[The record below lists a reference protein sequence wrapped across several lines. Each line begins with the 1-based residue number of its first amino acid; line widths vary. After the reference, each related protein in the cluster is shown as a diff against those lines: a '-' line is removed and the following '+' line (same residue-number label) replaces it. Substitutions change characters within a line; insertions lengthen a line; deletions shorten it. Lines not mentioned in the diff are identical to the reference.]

1 MEIAMDIALQCAPD
15 HPYVVEHPEWF
26 KWRSDGTVQYAEN
39 PPKKYQDI
47 LPIYFETEDW
57 ENLWKELLSIFTYWI
72 DQGVKVFRVDNPHTK
87 PFGFWKWLIDSVK
100 AYNSDVL
107 FLSEA
112 FTRPKIMQQ
121 LAKGGFSQSYTY
133 YTWRVNKYEL
143 TEYLNEFAQSEIG
156 EYMRPNFWPNTPDIN
171 PYHLQSGTES
181 MFLIRY
187 FMAAT
192 MSSNYG
198 LYGPV
203 FDHMIHAAVPGKEE
217 YYDSEKYEFK
227 KWDWDLKNKLIH
239 IMPIINKARK
249 ENTALQYTNNIKFCS
264 IENDQIIAYFKMSE
278 DGKNKMLMVVN
289 LDPHDKQSGWVQLP
303 LEEIGV
309 HEGQE
314 VRVRDLVTEVSY
326 IWNQEWNYVELD
338 PNGLPFHLFKITS

>member
-1 MEIAMDIALQCAPD
+1 
-15 HPYVVEHPEWF
+15 
-26 KWRSDGTVQYAEN
+26 
-39 PPKKYQDI
+39 
-47 LPIYFETEDW
+47 
-57 ENLWKELLSIFTYWI
+57 
-72 DQGVKVFRVDNPHTK
+72 
-87 PFGFWKWLIDSVK
+87 
-100 AYNSDVL
+100 
-107 FLSEA
+107 
-112 FTRPKIMQQ
+112 
-121 LAKGGFSQSYTY
+121 
-133 YTWRVNKYEL
+133 
-143 TEYLNEFAQSEIG
+143 
-156 EYMRPNFWPNTPDIN
+156 
-171 PYHLQSGTES
+171 
-181 MFLIRY
+181 
-187 FMAAT
+187 MAAT